1 MLPPTELDTRLL
13 DRTRRAN
20 GVDRRGR
27 LRSSAG
33 RRPFV
38 RRLGV
43 VAAIARVSAA
53 TPARPPVP
61 AAGGRA

>member
-1 MLPPTELDTRLL
+1 MLHPTELDTRFL
-13 DRTRRAN
+13 DRTRRVN
-20 GVDRRGR
+20 GVGR
-27 LRSSAG
+27 HGWLRPSAG

-53 TPARPPVP
+53 TPARTPVP
-61 AAGGRA
+61 ASGGRA

>member
-1 MLPPTELDTRLL
+1 MLHPTELDTWLL
-13 DRTRRAN
+13 DHTRRVN
-20 GVDRRGR
+20 DVDRRGW
-27 LRSSAG
+27 LRSSSG

-53 TPARPPVP
+53 TPARTPVP
-61 AAGGRA
+61 ASGSRG